1 MSRRYRTARALVLS
15 VLLLVWGM
23 LAACGAGGS
32 EDVPVVPTAPDELAA
47 GTDPSTEQPLPTGAA
62 QREILPGRLLFVQ
75 NGTIWLWQGEQPR
88 PLTAL
93 AQAWQPAWSPDGTR
107 IAYVQ
112 RGQSYSDIRLAS
124 ASGEPMARVTSNSST
139 FAPRS
144 HERIFDSMW
153 AFYPAWSPDGDTLAV
168 ATQYGPPMPSP
179 SGAVE
184 YNLSLY
190 ALPVGG
196 GTRQQLYADNEAHVG
211 PMAYAPGGRWLVFTR
226 SGFSTNSSQQLYRLA
241 LNTEQ
246 AAPYPGAPMRS
257 YDPAFSPDGRWLAF
271 AARDNDQTDIWV
283 LPGTAPPGS
292 SPNPQRL
299 TSMGMARAPA
309 FSPDGRLLAFLAIPP
324 DEQGFELWV
333 SELSQPVDGVLQA
346 SDPRQL
352 TSEMGLDADSGL
364 SWAR

>member
-1 MSRRYRTARALVLS
+1 
-15 VLLLVWGM
+15 
-23 LAACGAGGS
+23 
-32 EDVPVVPTAPDELAA
+32 
-47 GTDPSTEQPLPTGAA
+47 
-62 QREILPGRLLFVQ
+62 
-75 NGTIWLWQGEQPR
+75 
-88 PLTAL
+88 
-93 AQAWQPAWSPDGTR
+93 
-107 IAYVQ
+107 
-112 RGQSYSDIRLAS
+112 
-124 ASGEPMARVTSNSST
+124 
-139 FAPRS
+139 
-144 HERIFDSMW
+144 
-153 AFYPAWSPDGDTLAV
+153 
-168 ATQYGPPMPSP
+168 MPSP

-246 AAPYPGAPMRS
+246 AAPYPGAPTRS